1 MKHMLAGVLV
11 TVCTGAAFASAD
23 VPPALSTGAVQAT
36 VEELRRRLAQD
47 GYPTDFL
54 DDPRFMIHPETPRLI
69 RAEQKADFFAPAYGI
84 FTPKAFARAREFMA
98 AHREALDRA
107 HRQYGVWPEYI
118 AALLLVESNYGRNT
132 GTRRVINGLASMYA
146 SGRSWAYREITAFIG
161 LRGVVYDDI
170 FALRGSHAGAF
181 GMAQM
186 IPTSYR
192 AFGVDF
198 DGDGRVDPDSAV
210 DAIGSVANYL
220 KKCGFGAT
228 RESRLRAVLAYNKQR
243 SYAEAIAAFAH
254 RLRTGRDAGPGR

>member
-1 MKHMLAGVLV
+1 
-11 TVCTGAAFASAD
+11 
-23 VPPALSTGAVQAT
+23 
-36 VEELRRRLAQD
+36 LRRRLAQD

-54 DDPRFMIHPETPRLI
+54 GDPRFMIHPETPRLI
-69 RAEQKADFFAPAYGI
+69 RAEQKADFFAPAYGV

-146 SGRSWAYREITAFIG
+146 AGRSWAYREITTFIG
-161 LRGVVYDDI
+161 LRGVIYDDI
-170 FALRGSHAGAF
+170 FELRVSHAGAF

-192 AFGVDF
+192 TFGVDF
-198 DGDGRVDPDSAV
+198 EGDGRVNPDSAV
-210 DAIGSVANYL
+210 DAVGSVANYL
-220 KKCGFGAT
+220 KRCGFGAT
-228 RESRLRAVLAYNKQR
+228 RESRLKAVLAYNKQR
-243 SYAEAIAAFAH
+243 SYAEVIAVFAH
-254 RLRTGRDAGPGR
+254 RLKTEGDARTSRRTNRK